1 MTPPAVTKPTS
12 LRPLAENLW
21 IKSYPLSVLGTQH
34 GRNVTLIRLAS
45 GKVVVHSMAPFTS
58 ADVAEMQSP
67 GPTSWLLEAML
78 LHDTYARAGRDAFPN
93 VPFLAPPGFTEVV
106 EFPTTSLLPA
116 PGEWQGE
123 IEVFAVAGAPILNE
137 HLCLH
142 VPTRTL
148 IVADLV
154 FNFAPDERGWDRFFH
169 RHVVG
174 FKRYPGM
181 SRVFRLLI
189 KDRAAFRASMRRVM
203 AADFDRIVVGHGE
216 VIERDGKALL
226 TRALADAG
234 LG

>member
-1 MTPPAVTKPTS
+1 MTTDTAPTS

-21 IKSYPLSVLGTQH
+21 IKSYPLSILGTQH

-45 GKVVVHSMAPFTS
+45 GKVVVHSMAPFS
-58 ADVAEMQSP
+58 RADVAEMQSL
-67 GPTSWLLEAML
+67 GPTGWLLEAML
-78 LHDTYARAGRDAFPN
+78 LHDTYAREGRDAFPG
-93 VPFLAPPGFTEVV
+93 VQFLAPPGFSEAVA
-106 EFPTTSLLPA
+106 FPTTPMRPA

-123 IEVFAVAGAPILNE
+123 IEVFALAGVPRLNE
-137 HLCLH
+137 HLCVH

-169 RHVVG
+169 RHIVG

-181 SRVFRLLI
+181 SRVFRFCI
-189 KDRAAFRASMRRVM
+189 KDRAAFRASLEPIL
-203 AADFDRIVVGHGE
+203 AADFDRIIVGHGQ

-234 LG
+234 VW